1 MVVHYEALGPV
12 QFMRVVHIFFPF
24 NGSYVP
30 LGGSSRINVQ
40 AGTIKTSFE
49 IAMWPFQSSSNSLLL
64 TLTAKTNSP
73 ITELRRSAASINN
86 ETEFAI
92 KTESLTLNFG
102 VLNLAVYDSLTTVR
116 SISFNASTIESGV
129 AFKFLFSSFDT
140 WMGYD
145 PQLSVVLGGTGSG
158 GDGSSNTALIV
169 GLSVGL
175 GGAAVVAVFL
185 IVGIAFLVSVTAKFW
200 RPIATN
206 KIVTFDGSNTETV
219 LFCNTGTLKNT
230 ILNAKTPG
238 IRIKHFTEFEMK
250 GAR

>member
-1 MVVHYEALGPV
+1 MVHYEALGPV

-140 WMGYD
+140 WM
-145 PQLSVVLGGTGSG
+145 
-158 GDGSSNTALIV
+158 A
-169 GLSVGL
+169 
-175 GGAAVVAVFL
+175 
-185 IVGIAFLVSVTAKFW
+185 
-200 RPIATN
+200 
-206 KIVTFDGSNTETV
+206 
-219 LFCNTGTLKNT
+219 T
-230 ILNAKTPG
+230 ILNCLSFSGVRDQAVMDLLTQLSSLASVSDLAG
-238 IRIKHFTEFEMK
+238 QLLLQSF
-250 GAR
+250 